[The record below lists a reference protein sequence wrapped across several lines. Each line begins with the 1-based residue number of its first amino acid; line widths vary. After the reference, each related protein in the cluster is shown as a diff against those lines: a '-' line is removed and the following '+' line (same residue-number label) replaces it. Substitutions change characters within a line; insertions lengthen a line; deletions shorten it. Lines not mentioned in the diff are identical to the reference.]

1 VKRVIMTII
10 GTVAGLAMLL
20 GFKTQPLGTSVA
32 SSIVPNGGSGATATG
47 QSNNSGSSSGTANNG
62 GSSGNSGGST
72 ATTSAK
78 QTVTGQTANTPYG
91 PVQIRVTSSNG
102 QITNVDVL
110 QAPWGNPQDQQI
122 NSYALPILVQETLKA
137 QTASIDMVS
146 GATYTSNGYVMSLQ
160 SALDQLHA

>member
-1 VKRVIMTII
+1 MKRVIVTIV

-20 GFKTQPLGTSVA
+20 GFKTQPLGTTVA
-32 SSIVPNGGSGATATG
+32 SGIVPNGGSGATATG
-47 QSNNSGSSSGTANNG
+47 QSNNGGSSSGTAGNG
-62 GSSGNSGGST
+62 GSSGGST

-78 QTVTGQTANTPYG
+78 QTVTGQAANTPYG

-122 NSYALPILVQETLKA
+122 NGYALPILVQETLKA